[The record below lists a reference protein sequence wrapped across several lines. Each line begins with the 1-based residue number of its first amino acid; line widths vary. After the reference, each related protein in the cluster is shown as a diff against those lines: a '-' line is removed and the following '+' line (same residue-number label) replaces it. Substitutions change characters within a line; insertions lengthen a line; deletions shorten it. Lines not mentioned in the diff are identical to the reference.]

1 MEIASKSTFNVKK
14 IQLILKFIKN
24 TIYIN
29 DKYFDF
35 SFRIFY
41 QNTSFSDEII
51 RDENGNYILI
61 KKDGTFKKLPP
72 PKPGNKYVIKKDY
85 SKEE

>member
-1 MEIASKSTFNVKK
+1 MIN
-14 IQLILKFIKN
+14 ILISLFV
-24 TIYIN
+24 
-29 DKYFDF
+29 F
-35 SFRIFY
+35 FY

-72 PKPGNKYVIKKDY
+72 PKPGNKYVIKKKVIQKK
-85 SKEE
+85 SENKIFKKQTKKSRVRTNQGIR

>member
-1 MEIASKSTFNVKK
+1 MIN
-14 IQLILKFIKN
+14 IFI
-24 TIYIN
+24 
-29 DKYFDF
+29 FLF
-35 SFRIFY
+35 IFLY

-72 PKPGNKYVIKKDY
+72 PKPGNKYVIKKRVIQKK
-85 SKEE
+85 SENKFFKKQTKKSRVKTNQGIR

>member
-1 MEIASKSTFNVKK
+1 MIN
-14 IQLILKFIKN
+14 ILIFLFI
-24 TIYIN
+24 
-29 DKYFDF
+29 FF
-35 SFRIFY
+35 F

-72 PKPGNKYVIKKDY
+72 PKPGNKYVIKKRVIQKK
-85 SKEE
+85 SENKFFKKQTKKSRVKTNQGIR

>member
-1 MEIASKSTFNVKK
+1 MIN
-14 IQLILKFIKN
+14 ILIFLFI
-24 TIYIN
+24 
-29 DKYFDF
+29 F
-35 SFRIFY
+35 FY

-72 PKPGNKYVIKKDY
+72 PKPGNKYVIKKKVIQKKRENNFFKKQTKK
-85 SKEE
+85 SRVKTNQGIR